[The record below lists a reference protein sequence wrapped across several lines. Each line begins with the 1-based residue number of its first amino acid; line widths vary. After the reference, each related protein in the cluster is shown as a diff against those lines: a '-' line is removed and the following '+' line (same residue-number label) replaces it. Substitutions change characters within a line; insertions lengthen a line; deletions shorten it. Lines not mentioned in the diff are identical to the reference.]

1 MRVNSFLYDESYI
14 PSAPIVRLTLRAN
27 KAVEVT
33 ALVDSGS
40 DATLIPIN
48 ILKAIGARHTKTKRL
63 RGVTG
68 VAKLVGLYTVN
79 LHINTDL
86 VHSVHVVA
94 GDKGTEIILGRDVLN
109 HHVVT
114 LDGPAGVTEIR
125 L

>member
-1 MRVNSFLYDESYI
+1 MKVTSFLYDESYI
-14 PSAPIVRLTLRAN
+14 PSAPVVRLTLSAN

-48 ILKAIGARHTKTKRL
+48 ILQTIGARHTKTKRL

-68 VAKLVGLYTVN
+68 AAKLVGLYTVN
-79 LHINTDL
+79 LQITTDL

-94 GDKGTEIILGRDVLN
+94 GGRGTEIILGRDVLN

>member
-1 MRVNSFLYDESYI
+1 ML
-14 PSAPIVRLTLRAN
+14 SANREIEL
-27 KAVEVT
+27 T

-40 DATLIPIN
+40 DVTLIPIN
-48 ILKAIGARHTKTKRL
+48 ILQAVGARHTKTKQL

-68 VAKLVGLYTVN
+68 VAKRVGLYLVSIRIST
-79 LHINTDL
+79 HIAH
-86 VHSVHVVA
+86 VVHVVA
-94 GDKGTEIILGRDVLN
+94 GDKATEVILGRDVLN